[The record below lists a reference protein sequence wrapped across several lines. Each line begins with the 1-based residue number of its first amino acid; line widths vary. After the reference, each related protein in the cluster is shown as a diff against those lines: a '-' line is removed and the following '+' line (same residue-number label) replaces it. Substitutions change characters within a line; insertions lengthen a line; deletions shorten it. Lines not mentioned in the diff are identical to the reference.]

1 MSTVTGHVAKA
12 RNVIGFAVWLAVLAF
27 LGGCVRDEYPVAR
40 SAVHEIDALRPGSSY
55 TTNGVAALRTEV
67 MPVRIGDGF
76 TAYERARI
84 LRAVNEW
91 NYALNGHVRFEIVEE
106 EAPYEIVAS
115 SLRAPNPPP
124 GVRPKYLL
132 ANTPPPMSGPMISQV
147 FVQRLGN
154 RDLKALM
161 LHELGHMLGLP
172 HANAGVMSPDYDL
185 IGWRCI
191 DKTTATALAIK
202 RNLPLGQF
210 NWCES

>member
-91 NYALNGHVRFEIVEE
+91 NYALNGHVRFEIVSEN
-106 EAPYEIVAS
+106 APYEIVAS
-115 SLRAPNPPP
+115 SLKAPNPPP
-124 GVRPKYLL
+124 GLRLRYLL
-132 ANTPPPMSGPMISQV
+132 ASTPPQLNGRTSSQV

-172 HANAGVMSPDYDL
+172 HAREGVMSADYDL
-185 IGWRCI
+185 VEWRCI
-191 DKTTATALAIK
+191 DKTTAAALAAK
-202 RNLPLGQF
+202 LNLPVGQL
-210 NWCES
+210 NWCEG